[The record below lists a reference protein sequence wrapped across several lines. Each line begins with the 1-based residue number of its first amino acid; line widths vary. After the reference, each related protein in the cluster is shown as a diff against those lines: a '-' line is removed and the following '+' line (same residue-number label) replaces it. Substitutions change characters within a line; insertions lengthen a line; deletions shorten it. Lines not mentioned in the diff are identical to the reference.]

1 VQATSRG
8 TLGAMVTG
16 LRCVSCG
23 TEFVLTTEPLLTC
36 PACGEDRGT
45 LDYCYDYEVLRE
57 TVKRP
62 VTCGPNMTSWLPL
75 LPIHEPASLPSL
87 PVGPTLLVETPRL
100 ASFLGLKT
108 VYLKLDSLLP
118 SGSLKDRASAVALA
132 QAKEMGYET
141 IVAASTGNAASS
153 LATLAASTGQKAVL
167 FVPED
172 APRAKLLQI
181 AVHGGILVPLRT
193 NYDHA
198 FELSREV
205 ALSQGWYIRSTAI
218 NPILSEGK
226 KTAALE
232 TACQLNWH
240 VDQHW
245 FVSVGDG
252 CIYGSFYKGLA
263 ELGELGWISEIPPLV
278 GVQAEGASPLAQV
291 WQQGLETPVFC
302 DKVDTYADSIAV
314 GHPRDWV
321 KALRAARESNGA
333 LVTVSDELIRDAARI
348 LATEAGVFA
357 EPAAAASLAG
367 VLAAKESGQI
377 GKDDSAVIFVTGHGL
392 KDLDA
397 LARQVS
403 IPDPL
408 EADPDTILDYL
419 KREGHW

>member
-1 VQATSRG
+1 MG
-8 TLGAMVTG
+8 TMVTG
-16 LRCVSCG
+16 LCCVSCG

-45 LDYCYDYEVLRE
+45 LDYRYDYDVLRE
-57 TVKRP
+57 TMIRP
-62 VTCGPNMTSWLPL
+62 GGCSEGITSWLPL
-75 LPIHEPASLPSL
+75 LPVHEPASFPSL
-87 PVGPTLLVETPRL
+87 PVGPTPLVEMPRL
-100 ASFLGLKT
+100 ASFLGLEA
-108 VYLKLDSLLP
+108 VWLKLDFLLP

-153 LATLAASTGQKAVL
+153 LATLAASTGQRAVL

-205 ALSQGWYIRSTAI
+205 AVSQGWYIRSTAI

-232 TACQLNWH
+232 TACQLNWY
-240 VDQHW
+240 VDQNW

-263 ELGELGWISEIPPLV
+263 EAGELGWISEIPPLV
-278 GVQAEGASPLAQV
+278 GVQAEGASPLAQA
-291 WQQGLETPVFC
+291 WQQGLETPSFRERVE
-302 DKVDTYADSIAV
+302 TYADSIAV
-314 GHPRDWV
+314 GHPRDWK

-348 LATEAGVFA
+348 LATKTGVFA

-377 GKDDSAVIFVTGHGL
+377 GKEDSAVVFITGHGL

-397 LARQVS
+397 LTREVA
-403 IPDPL
+403 IPGPL

-419 KREGHW
+419 KRQAHR